1 MRMFGGIGFLLRG
14 NLCCGVHGADL
25 IVRVDPGD
33 SEELLKEEGVRPFD
47 LTGKPMRGWL
57 LVAPDQLRLDA
68 AFNSW
73 VEPSVRFVS
82 KLPPKKMK

>member
-14 NLCCGVHGADL
+14 NMCCGVHGADL
-25 IVRVDPGD
+25 IVRVDPKD
-33 SEELLKEEGVRPFD
+33 TAELLKREGVRPFD
-47 LTGKPMRGWL
+47 LSGKPMKGWL

-73 VEPSVRFVS
+73 VERSVKFVAG
-82 KLPPKKMK
+82 LPPKRK